1 MKKIKRYNTTTIKSQ
16 NFLTNISYNEVKE
29 EDLFDRSLISDI

>member
-1 MKKIKRYNTTTIKSQ
+1 MKKIKPYNTTTIKSR

-29 EDLFDRSLISDI
+29 EDLFDRRLISDI